1 VFARVLAKQFLKD
14 IKQNTISF
22 VEGNGFFRN
31 IIDVKLITDVLPKYY
46 TQTASI
52 AAEDEHYL
60 SEANSTYKAIQKFFN
75 KPSRS
80 F

>member
-1 VFARVLAKQFLKD
+1 MKTHKKVFARVLAKQFLKD
-14 IKQNTISF
+14 IKPNTLSY

-31 IIDVKLITDVLPKYY
+31 IIDIKLISDVLPKYY

-60 SEANSTYKAIQKFFN
+60 S
-75 KPSRS
+75 
-80 F
+80 